1 MDPTHIPEH
10 LKKNDQTID
19 LPYLAL
25 PSNKNEKKSFCLGAA
40 RVGFEITSE
49 NLYPLPVRPV
59 IEFALNCAVLANMVG
74 ILDDD
79 SSVHPRNKESV
90 NRSELEAIEDKEEH
104 QKPTS
109 KKQDEKTNRAN
120 PCSPLSN
127 KKPTGHHGCRIN
139 LDGAPLHCRRNHHR
153 K

>member
-1 MDPTHIPEH
+1 M
-10 LKKNDQTID
+10 
-19 LPYLAL
+19 
-25 PSNKNEKKSFCLGAA
+25 PSAA

-49 NLYPLPVRPV
+49 TFIPLPVRPV

-120 PCSPLSN
+120 PCSSLSN
-127 KKPTGHHGCRIN
+127 KSQLATMVAGLTLMGHHSTAEETTTDNNQRNVKYILTAEDLNNIGRHP
-139 LDGAPLHCRRNHHR
+139 DFPYRRLLPTN
-153 K
+153 